1 MTAPDPVRAGRALGG
16 AGAAILLLE
25 GIAVLFV
32 PRGLAQTGSGLTG
45 VRLAVVI
52 VLAVLLVLASGLQR
66 RPQGLLIGTVLQVP
80 LLLTGLFGSA
90 MWLVGGVF
98 VLIWAYLLQIR
109 KELLGSPF
117 GPSPSVPPP
126 SVPPPSVP
134 PPSVPPTAE

>member
-32 PRGLAQTGSGLTG
+32 PRGIAQSGDGLTG
-45 VRLAVVI
+45 PRLAVLL
-52 VLAVLLVLASGLQR
+52 VLAVLLILASGLQR
-66 RPQGLLIGTVLQVP
+66 RPQGLVVGTVLQVP
-80 LLLTGLFGSA
+80 LLLTGLLGSA

-117 GPSPSVPPP
+117 GAPP
-126 SVPPPSVP
+126 S
-134 PPSVPPTAE
+134 AG

>member
-16 AGAAILLLE
+16 AAAAILLLE

-32 PRGLAQTGSGLTG
+32 PRGIAQSGSGLTG
-45 VRLAVVI
+45 FRLS
-52 VLAVLLVLASGLQR
+52 VLIALALLLILASGVQR
-66 RPQGLLIGTVLQVP
+66 RPKGLVIGTVLQVP

-109 KELLGSPF
+109 KEMLGSPF
-117 GPSPSVPPP
+117 GSAPTTPP
-126 SVPPPSVP
+126 VD
-134 PPSVPPTAE
+134 